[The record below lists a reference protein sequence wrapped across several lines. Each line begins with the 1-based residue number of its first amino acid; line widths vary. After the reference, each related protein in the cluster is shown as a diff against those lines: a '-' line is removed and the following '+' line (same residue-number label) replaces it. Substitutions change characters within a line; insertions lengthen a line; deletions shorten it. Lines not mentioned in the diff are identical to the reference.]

1 MASGDNRSLV
11 PDWLDGS
18 GLRGV
23 VVRTRWN
30 DEIVTAL
37 TEGAER
43 GLRDLGV
50 TVLDTEWAPGAFEL
64 PYACQQII
72 RGGTVDLV
80 VAVGAVIR
88 GETTHYELV
97 SEGAA
102 EGISR
107 VQLDEGVPIGF
118 GVVTVE
124 NEAQAHARSQG
135 PGGHNVAEEAA
146 QAAVEMAVL
155 TRRHRPAT

>member
-11 PDWLDGS
+11 PEWLDGT
-18 GLRGV
+18 GLRAA

-30 DEIVTAL
+30 DDIVTAL
-37 TEGAER
+37 TEGAVR
-43 GLRDLGV
+43 GLTDLGV
-50 TVLDTEWAPGAFEL
+50 EVGDVVWAPGAFEL
-64 PYACQQII
+64 PYACQQVI
-72 RGGTVDLV
+72 RSGDVDLV

-102 EGISR
+102 EGVAR

-124 NEAQAHARSQG
+124 NDAQAHARSEG
-135 PGGHNVAEEAA
+135 PGGHNVGEEAA
-146 QAAVEMAVL
+146 QAAVEMADL
-155 TRRHRPAT
+155 ARRLRS